1 MKKEK
6 VVEID
11 INDIVKALADVG
23 IKITLGD
30 KKTINLLLLMTMATN
45 VYQTKILIYLRMK
58 VAAQY
63 HLRGTVFQ
71 KNFQYG

>member
-45 VYQTKILIYLRMK
+45 VY
-58 VAAQY
+58 
-63 HLRGTVFQ
+63 
-71 KNFQYG
+71 